1 MIERTFDAA
10 FFNHICNLPEVRPWL
25 APESVGYLD
34 TAPLILNP
42 ANYALRTEHGG
53 FILQAHGAGFYS
65 VHTQFA
71 AEGRGAH
78 AIEAMRAGLDFMFTR
93 TDCMQ
98 IHSHCPDANP
108 AALALATK
116 GGARPWFRK
125 QNDAL
130 GEGQVVRWEVLDW
143 AVSEPQLEADGNAF
157 HEMLEAAKA
166 HIGSMLPTHADDP
179 WHDRTVGAVSR
190 MARRGQPRKA
200 VAIYNIWATAAG
212 YAPISLI
219 SEAPPVIDVQDALV
233 GLNQAGEMEVLLCR

>member
-1 MIERTFDAA
+1 MIERTLDAE
-10 FFNHICNLPEVRPWL
+10 FFNRICNLPEVRPWV
-25 APESVGYLD
+25 APIEFGELD
-34 TAPLILNP
+34 LTALISNPL
-42 ANYALRTEHGG
+42 NYALRTEHGG

-98 IHSHCPDANP
+98 IHSHCPDTNP

-125 QNDAL
+125 EHDPL
-130 GEGQVVRWEVLDW
+130 GSGQVVRWEVLDW
-143 AVSEPQLEADGNAF
+143 AVSEPELEFDGNAF
-157 HEMLEAAKA
+157 HEMLEDAKA
-166 HIGSMLPTHADDP
+166 EKGSVLPTHADDP
-179 WHDRTVGAVSR
+179 WHDRMVGAVSR
-190 MARRGQPRKA
+190 MARRGNVRKG
-200 VAIYNIWATAAG
+200 VALYNIWAAASG

-219 SEAPPVIDVQDALV
+219 SDTPPTVDVGDGIVA
-233 GLNQAGEMEVLLCR
+233 LNQAGDMEVLLCR